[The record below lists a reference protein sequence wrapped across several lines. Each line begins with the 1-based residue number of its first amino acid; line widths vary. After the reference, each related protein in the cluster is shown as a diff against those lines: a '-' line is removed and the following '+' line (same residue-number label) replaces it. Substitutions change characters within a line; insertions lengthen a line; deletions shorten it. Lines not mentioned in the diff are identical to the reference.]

1 MLSSTIRSFHAWL
14 VPAVAFVALTP
25 HCLPAEEEE
34 EATPSIAIAL
44 PRVALDGVTLQQ
56 ARFEVLNADGVVDKS
71 ANGPIAIEGLRFEPE
86 DAFSFE
92 LKNGVLELNSDLAR
106 GHRIFADGSAVTA
119 RYGELEKSEPVRVI
133 PGWLSLVPPV
143 IAIVLAISIRNVY
156 VALLMAIYAGV
167 VVLEVNPWDSFLR
180 LVDTYLLNE
189 FVELPG
195 GGDHIRIILFTLF
208 LGATIG
214 VMSASGGTLALV
226 NRLTRYATTRERG
239 QFMTWLLG
247 LVVFFDDYANTLL
260 VGSTMRSVSD
270 RLRISRQKL
279 AFLVD
284 ATAAPVAGIAIVS
297 TWVGFEISQIESGME
312 AVGVEVD
319 DLYSLF
325 LQTIPFRFY
334 PILILLFV
342 VAIALSGRDFGPMRK
357 AEEEFMREA
366 SGGGE
371 SVPEDEPLP
380 DTMLIR
386 NAVVPLLTLLVG
398 IGVGM
403 SLKSDESV
411 WVLLVSSFGASLVAV
426 VMAFATRALPLHT
439 AVDSWISGARGMF
452 VGVTVLV
459 LAWSIATLCDSDH
472 LGTAA
477 YIVAMVGQQLRP
489 EFLPLIAFLI
499 AAAVSFA
506 TGSSFATMGLLI
518 PLFISITHYMLQM
531 TPGEFVASNI
541 FLGTVGAV
549 LAGAIFG
556 DHCSPISD
564 TTVLSSLATD
574 CDHLEHVS
582 TQMPYAVSV
591 GVVSAV
597 CGYLP
602 VGFGWSPW
610 IGLAAG
616 SVVTVLL
623 VLVLGR
629 KPDAVPQ

>member
-1 MLSSTIRSFHAWL
+1 
-14 VPAVAFVALTP
+14 
-25 HCLPAEEEE
+25 
-34 EATPSIAIAL
+34 
-44 PRVALDGVTLQQ
+44 
-56 ARFEVLNADGVVDKS
+56 
-71 ANGPIAIEGLRFEPE
+71 
-86 DAFSFE
+86 
-92 LKNGVLELNSDLAR
+92 
-106 GHRIFADGSAVTA
+106 
-119 RYGELEKSEPVRVI
+119 
-133 PGWLSLVPPV
+133 
-143 IAIVLAISIRNVY
+143 
-156 VALLMAIYAGV
+156 
-167 VVLEVNPWDSFLR
+167 
-180 LVDTYLLNE
+180 
-189 FVELPG
+189 
-195 GGDHIRIILFTLF
+195 
-208 LGATIG
+208 
-214 VMSASGGTLALV
+214 
-226 NRLTRYATTRERG
+226 
-239 QFMTWLLG
+239 
-247 LVVFFDDYANTLL
+247 
-260 VGSTMRSVSD
+260 
-270 RLRISRQKL
+270 
-279 AFLVD
+279 
-284 ATAAPVAGIAIVS
+284 
-297 TWVGFEISQIESGME
+297 
-312 AVGVEVD
+312 
-319 DLYSLF
+319 
-325 LQTIPFRFY
+325 
-334 PILILLFV
+334 
-342 VAIALSGRDFGPMRK
+342 
-357 AEEEFMREA
+357 
-366 SGGGE
+366 
-371 SVPEDEPLP
+371 
-380 DTMLIR
+380 
-386 NAVVPLLTLLVG
+386 
-398 IGVGM
+398 
-403 SLKSDESV
+403 
-411 WVLLVSSFGASLVAV
+411 
-426 VMAFATRALPLHT
+426 
-439 AVDSWISGARGMF
+439 MF

>member
-119 RYGELEKSEPVRVI
+119 RYGELEKSEPLRVI